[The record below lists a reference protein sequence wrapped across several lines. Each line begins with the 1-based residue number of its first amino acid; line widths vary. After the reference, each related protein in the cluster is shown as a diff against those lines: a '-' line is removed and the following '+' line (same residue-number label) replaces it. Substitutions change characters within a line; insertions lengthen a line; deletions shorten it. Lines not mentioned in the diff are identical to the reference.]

1 MSETN
6 RMDPTWKKK
15 WVDALRSGEY
25 EQGQGGLRSTTDK
38 FCCLGVLTDLCIKEG
53 LAEDWEIGDECWW
66 EAEGYAGYTPPSVH
80 EATGAGFSSSIPGMG
95 HLATLNDDV
104 GLSFEEIAD
113 LIEEH
118 F

>member
-6 RMDPTWKKK
+6 KMDPTWKKK

-25 EQGQGGLRSTTDK
+25 EQGRGGLRSTTDK

-53 LAEDWEIGDECWW
+53 LTEEWEIGDKDWW
-66 EAEGYAGYTPPSVH
+66 EAEGRPGTLPTSTRK
-80 EATGAGFSSSIPGMG
+80 ATGADYPYIPREG
-95 HLATLNDDV
+95 HLATLNDRR
-104 GLSFEEIAD
+104 GFSFERIAD

-118 F
+118 L